1 MIEVN
6 ALGKRC
12 PAPIIDL
19 AKALKSIALG
29 EQLRLKSDDPATW
42 VDLSAWARMTGNS
55 VEQVEPFVFIVT
67 RKK

>member
-19 AKALKSIALG
+19 AKALKSIAVG
-29 EQLRLKSDDPATW
+29 DQLRLKSDDPATW
-42 VDLSAWARMTGNS
+42 VDLSAWARMTENS